1 MDMSS
6 TAPFSVHVRVDG
18 ADVNLEL
25 VGEFDMSAVE
35 SFRSCAEGALDCNG
49 GAIVVDLA
57 DVTFIDST
65 GISALLEMRRRL
77 DAEGRELRV
86 ENVSSPAARI
96 FELTGLTDVF
106 VDGDGDATPAAR
118 INR

>member
-86 ENVSSPAARI
+86 ENVSVPAARI
-96 FELTGLTDVF
+96 FALTGLTDVF
-106 VDGDGDATPAAR
+106 LDGDGDATSAGGIRA
-118 INR
+118 